1 MSGADRVPAA
11 PLLLDL
17 GGDWDVRSLVG
28 KRSLKCRVPGTVLQ
42 CLEES
47 GAFDPGGISFRENNR
62 RCLDFMDDSF
72 LFSRSFEADEALVRA
87 ARSGRAFLEADG
99 LDTVAVVRLNGHE
112 IGRARNMHRRY
123 RFPLGE
129 AVIGG
134 KNSIEIE
141 FGNVFD
147 FIKTERERRD
157 IWFAYGDRPEIAYPG
172 FNAVRKS
179 HCSFGWD
186 WGPVAPDA
194 GIWRPIRIVSYESA
208 RIRELRVV
216 QEHFGGEGAP
226 RVMLRL
232 SAPVERLGGDAESR
246 GLALAGTLIHPDGK
260 RQPFALDAAGRAVV
274 EVESPCLWWPAG
286 LGGQPLY
293 SIDVRLS
300 LGGEEIDARS
310 LSIGLRTLTV
320 RREKDE
326 WGESF
331 EFVCN
336 GLPFFARGADWIPE
350 DVALARV
357 PIDRTARLIADAVAA
372 NFNCLRVWGGGVYPS
387 DAFYDLCDR
396 AGIVV
401 WQDLMFACALYD
413 ASNPAFMAEIEAEV
427 RDNLERLRHRAS
439 LGLVCGNNEME
450 IALVDWGLPAD
461 PRYKD
466 EYRLMYEERFPA
478 IVREVCPEIFYWP
491 ASPSSGGGFD
501 DPNAPDRGDCHFWEV
516 WHGNKDYAEYARH
529 HFRFMSEFGFESF
542 PSMKTIESFTLPGD
556 RNAFSPVMEDHQ
568 RCGGGNGKILAYVSR
583 YFRCPTGL
591 ESLVHLSQASQA
603 EALRHGIE
611 HWRRNR
617 GRCMGS
623 VYWQYNDNWPV
634 ASWSSVDY
642 AGRWKALQYQARRS
656 YAPLLLSAFVPEE
669 SVPAEP
675 TPGSCSL
682 PGAEGEAA
690 RERKRRR
697 DAERLPAPDGNGHYD
712 PRPAVAEIHFSNE
725 TRGAARG
732 AVSWELIDERGTA
745 LERGSAEAGVGPF
758 GTALV
763 ARLDF
768 SSRVNGREIP
778 RRRFLA
784 FRLEGDGGGA
794 ASEEAPGGEDR
805 AGDAPSCRGILAFVP
820 YKQLELLPAG
830 LTAHV
835 SASRGGIALIEIRAE
850 ATAFF
855 VEIDHRKLDLVLSDN
870 FFHLAGGETRTIRV
884 ERCLEDGKPRTP
896 RAAELRK
903 GLVLRSLA
911 DA

>member
-1 MSGADRVPAA
+1 MSGAGRVPAS
-11 PLLLDL
+11 PSSLDL
-17 GGDWDVRSLVG
+17 GGDWNVRSLAG
-28 KRSLKCRVPGTVLQ
+28 KRAFACRVPGTALQ

-47 GAFDPGGISFRENNR
+47 GAFGPGGVPFRENNR
-62 RCLDFMDDSF
+62 RCLEFMRDSY

-87 ARSGRAFLEADG
+87 ARAGRAFLEADG
-99 LDTVAVVRLNGHE
+99 LDTIAVVRLNGRE
-112 IGRARNMHRRY
+112 IGRSRNMHRRY

-134 KNSIEIE
+134 TNSIEIE
-141 FGNVFD
+141 FADVLG
-147 FIKTERERRD
+147 FIEAERERRD
-157 IWFAYGDRPEIAYPG
+157 LWFAYGDRPEIAFPG

-194 GIWRPIRIVSYESA
+194 GIWRPIRIVSYDSA

-216 QEHFGGEGAP
+216 QEHSGGESAP
-226 RVMLRL
+226 RVRLRL
-232 SAPVERLGGDAESR
+232 SAPVERLGDPGPGR
-246 GLALAGTLIHPDGK
+246 LALSGTLVHPDGK
-260 RQPFALDAAGRAVV
+260 RQTFAFDAEGSADV
-274 EVESPCLWWPAG
+274 EVESPRLWWPAG

-293 SIDVRLS
+293 AVDVRLCS
-300 LGGEEIDARS
+300 GGEEIDARS

-320 RREKDE
+320 RRERDE

-357 PIDRTARLIADAVAA
+357 PPERTARLVADAVAA

-387 DAFYDLCDR
+387 DDFYDLCDR

-401 WQDLMFACALYD
+401 WQDLMFACAVYD

-427 RDNLERLRHRAS
+427 RDNLERIRHRAS

-461 PRYKD
+461 PAYKE

-478 IVREVCPEIFYWP
+478 IVREVCPEVFYWP

-529 HFRFMSEFGFESF
+529 YFRFMSEFGFESF

-568 RCGGGNGKILAYVSR
+568 RCVGGNGKILAYVSR
-583 YFRCPTGL
+583 YFRCPEGL

-623 VYWQYNDNWPV
+623 VFWQYNDNWPV
-634 ASWSSVDY
+634 ASWSSVDH

-669 SVPAEP
+669 SVPADP
-675 TPGSCSL
+675 PPGSLSL

-712 PRPAVAEIHFSNE
+712 PRPAVAEIHLSNE
-725 TRGAARG
+725 TRGAVRG
-732 AVSWELIDERGTA
+732 RVLWELIDERGAA
-745 LERGSAEAGVGPF
+745 LERGSADAGAGPF
-758 GTALV
+758 SSALA

-768 SSRVNGREIP
+768 SSRVNGRWIP

-784 FRLEGDGGGA
+784 FRFEGEGGA
-794 ASEEAPGGEDR
+794 SWS
-805 AGDAPSCRGILAFVP
+805 GDAPALRGILAFVP
-820 YKQLELLPAG
+820 YKQLELLPARLAARVYADRAG
-830 LTAHV
+830 LL
-835 SASRGGIALIEIRAE
+835 RIEVRAE

-884 ERCLEDGKPRTP
+884 ERCLEGGKPRTP
-896 RAAELRK
+896 RSGELRR
-903 GLVLRSLA
+903 GLILRSLA